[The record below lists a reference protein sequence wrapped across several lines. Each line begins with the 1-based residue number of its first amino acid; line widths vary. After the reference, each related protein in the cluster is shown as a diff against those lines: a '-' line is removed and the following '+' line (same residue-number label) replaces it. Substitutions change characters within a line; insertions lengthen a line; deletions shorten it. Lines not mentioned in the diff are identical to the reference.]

1 MIAGISVGLMY
12 YVSNDI
18 KQVINSLAV

>member
-12 YVSNDI
+12 YVLNDI